1 MKDMNIKNLSEEKK
15 RKPSR
20 WVPGQSGNPEG
31 RTPGVDRVRQLL
43 NPHRES
49 LVQKAVD
56 LALTGDTVA
65 LRICMDRIAP
75 LLRAELSA
83 VHIPGIAEGGSMS
96 DKARAVVDAV
106 GSGLLSPDTAA
117 LLLGAMCNAT
127 RIIEGDELAARIAR
141 LEASS
146 LL

>member
-1 MKDMNIKNLSEEKK
+1 MTINEDKK

-20 WVPGQSGNPEG
+20 WVPGQSGNPGG

-75 LLRAELSA
+75 LPRAESPL
-83 VHIPGIAEGGSMS
+83 VCIPGIAEGASMS
-96 DKARAVVDAV
+96 DKARAVVNAV
-106 GSGLLSPDTAA
+106 GAGLVSPDAA
-117 LLLGAMCNAT
+117 AMLLGAIANAT
-127 RIIEGDELAARIAR
+127 RIIEGDELEARIAR
-141 LEASS
+141 LEANG